1 MILFKHRADTVGR
14 YTMKEILA
22 VAFAPLGGKR
32 ERESFDILKRNA
44 REVTEV
50 VRQFEK
56 VVVAFF
62 SERDL
67 EKAKVLGRELSTIE
81 TKADKGRRDFMRM
94 LHEGAFLPAFRAD
107 FARLAERL
115 DNVADTAEGAARA
128 IVLRE
133 KLFAVLTK
141 AERRSAKLKGWSRR
155 FLQMARLTTE
165 TVETLQASVEALAT
179 NVNDAMKRAND
190 VDKLEHEVDI
200 IEQGLLGEL
209 YAYERFLDPVSV
221 LQLAEIIRRFGN
233 ITDRAEDASDA
244 IAIVAYTIRA

>member
-1 MILFKHRADTVGR
+1 MILFKHRTDTVGR
-14 YTMKEILA
+14 CAMKEILA

-62 SERDL
+62 SERDF
-67 EKAKVLGRELSTIE
+67 EKAKVLGEELSTIE

-94 LHEGAFLPAFRAD
+94 LHEGAFMPAFRAD

-115 DNVADTAEGAARA
+115 DTVADTAEGAMRA

-133 KLFAVLTK
+133 KLFAAFGK
-141 AERRSAKLKGWSRR
+141 AERRSAKFREWSRR
-155 FLQMARLTTE
+155 FLQMARLTTK

-179 NVNDAMKRAND
+179 NINDAMKRAND
-190 VDKLEHEVDI
+190 VDKLEHEVDVV
-200 IEQGLLGEL
+200 EQGLLSEL
-209 YAYERFLDPVSV
+209 YTHEKLLDPVSV
-221 LQLAEIIRRFGN
+221 VQLSDILRRFGN